1 MRRRPPTPDPSA
13 EDFAVLEKEALDLLW
28 SHNPVQA
35 SLLGLEQY
43 DARLPS
49 ADADSR
55 VDFCWRAAGLL
66 ERLERLPPPPASDPS
81 ARAAFWALRSALL
94 VPKTLEEQFSPFTR
108 NPVLCLE
115 NSLHGIYL
123 LFQRPGPLDANRGA
137 TICARLRELP
147 RFLAEGRRALQPHA
161 SRVPKC
167 WAEATLRL
175 VEGGQDLIRQARQ
188 TLQRD
193 VPALAGDAGR
203 DAEAALLHVEEYAAF
218 IRSEILPRARGSHA
232 LGSDLF
238 HFLLTEEHHLPY
250 RDVDLE
256 AWARHEIHETRLE
269 LDRLA
274 AEIGRGLDWRATLEE
289 LKQEHPSAD
298 GLVGAYRREVER
310 ARRFVSERDL
320 ASLPSGE
327 ELVVAETPE
336 FERWAVPFAAY
347 LPPPPFGASRRG
359 SFWVTPPGRDLDE
372 KARREVLRDHCST
385 RIPITTLH
393 ETYPGHHLQL
403 LRLCEVKS
411 PICRHYMTSVFIEGW
426 ALYCEEMMIEQ
437 GFVEGP
443 RSRLFQ
449 VRDHLWR
456 ACRVLLDV
464 GLHTGSMELEEAA
477 RVLIEEACLQP
488 QGAAAE
494 VARYTRTPTQPLSY
508 LIGKRE
514 IQALRREIERTEGR
528 RFRLR
533 DFHDRLLSHGSLPIR
548 FLRDLLVEPRP
559 EPGLEPSPEPAPEPA
574 PAP

>member
-1 MRRRPPTPDPSA
+1 MPSHPPSPDPSA
-13 EDFAVLEKEALDLLW
+13 DTFAALEKETLELLW
-28 SHNPVQA
+28 RHNPVQA
-35 SLLGLEQY
+35 SLLGQEEY
-43 DARLPS
+43 DSLLPS
-49 ADADSR
+49 IDADSR
-55 VDFCWRAAGLL
+55 VDFCWCASRLL
-66 ERLERLPPPPASDPS
+66 ERLRRLPQPS
-81 ARAAFWALRSALL
+81 EGDAAGRAAHWALRSVLL

-115 NSLHGIYL
+115 NLLHGIYL
-123 LFQRPGPLDANRGA
+123 LFQRPGKLDEHRAAAIG
-137 TICARLRELP
+137 ARLREVP
-147 RFLAEGRRALQPHA
+147 RVLREGRTSLQPHA
-161 SRVPKC
+161 TRVPKG
-167 WAEATLRL
+167 WAEAALRL
-175 VEGGQDLIRQARQ
+175 VEGGQALIRQAQ
-188 TLQRD
+188 QALQND
-193 VPALAGDAGR
+193 VPALAGDAER
-203 DAEAALLHVEEYAAF
+203 DATAALQHVADYAGF

-232 LGSDLF
+232 LGRDLF
-238 HFLLTEEHHLPY
+238 HFLLEEEHHLPY

-256 AWARHEIHETRLE
+256 AWARHEIHETRRE

-274 AEIGRGLDWRATLEE
+274 SEIGSGLDWRACLEE
-289 LKQEHPSAD
+289 LKQEHPPAE

-310 ARRFVSERDL
+310 ARRFVSERGL
-320 ASLPSGE
+320 ATLPSGE

-359 SFWVTPPGRDLDE
+359 TFWVTPPGRDMDE
-372 KARREVLRDHCST
+372 NARRDVLRDHCNT

-411 PICRHYMTSVFIEGW
+411 PICRQYTTSVFIEGW

-464 GLHTGSMELEEAA
+464 GLHTGSLGLEEAA
-477 RVLIEEACLQP
+477 RVLVDEACLQP
-488 QGAAAE
+488 QSAAAE
-494 VARYTRTPTQPLSY
+494 VARYTQNPTQPLSY

-514 IQALRREIERTEGR
+514 IQALRREVERSQGH

-533 DFHDRLLSHGSLPIR
+533 DFHDRFLSHGSLPIR
-548 FLRDLLVEPRP
+548 FLRDLLAVTP
-559 EPGLEPSPEPAPEPA
+559 EPVPEPATTP
-574 PAP
+574 